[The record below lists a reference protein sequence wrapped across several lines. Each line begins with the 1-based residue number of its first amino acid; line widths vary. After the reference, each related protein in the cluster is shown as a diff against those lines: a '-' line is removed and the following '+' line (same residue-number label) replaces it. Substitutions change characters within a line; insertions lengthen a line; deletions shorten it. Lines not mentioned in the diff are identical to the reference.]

1 MHPSASAQ
9 PTPSTPANARA
20 RRTHHGSTLLQSPP
34 RPGHSAGMRNIFQ
47 TASQHNTPATL
58 YPQLPNVSRKAS
70 QPRGATSHELTA
82 YVPSLHQSDP
92 LYPVAPSASSESWSD
107 DTGYL
112 VAGSRSR
119 PSDPVIF
126 PAERIAHWLSDV
138 LDSDASDTSDPISLL
153 QRQSTR
159 VTVDKTDSRGI
170 QTPSSKDDTEL
181 GPLSPNVC
189 VERGPSRHRSGR
201 KPRNAARGM
210 YIRQSPLVR
219 TDRLKENLDHGESDT
234 SINESPIKPLLQ
246 ARNRRLRLAAIVAD
260 KNVEV

>member
-1 MHPSASAQ
+1 
-9 PTPSTPANARA
+9 
-20 RRTHHGSTLLQSPP
+20 
-34 RPGHSAGMRNIFQ
+34 MRNIFH

-138 LDSDASDTSDPISLL
+138 LDSDASDASNPVSLP
-153 QRQSTR
+153 QRQSAR
-159 VTVDKTDSRGI
+159 LTVYKTDCRDI
-170 QTPSSKDDTEL
+170 QTPSSNDDTEL

-201 KPRNAARGM
+201 KPRNAARGI
-210 YIRQSPLVR
+210 YTRQSPLVR
-219 TDRLKENLDHGESDT
+219 TDSLKENRDHGESDA
-234 SINESPIKPLLQ
+234 SINDSPIKPLLQ
-246 ARNRRLRLAAIVAD
+246 ARNRRLQLAAIVAD
-260 KNVEV
+260 KNFEV

>member
-1 MHPSASAQ
+1 
-9 PTPSTPANARA
+9 
-20 RRTHHGSTLLQSPP
+20 
-34 RPGHSAGMRNIFQ
+34 MRNIFQ

-119 PSDPVIF
+119 PSDPVGF

-138 LDSDASDTSDPISLL
+138 LDSDASATSDPLSVQ
-153 QRQSTR
+153 QRQSAR
-159 VTVDKTDSRGI
+159 VTVDKIDFQDI
-170 QTPSSKDDTEL
+170 QTPSSNDDAEL

-201 KPRNAARGM
+201 KPRNAARGI

-219 TDRLKENLDHGESDT
+219 TDRLKENLNHGESDA
-234 SINESPIKPLLQ
+234 SSNESLIKPLLQ
-246 ARNRRLRLAAIVAD
+246 ARNRRFQLAAIIAD